1 MPPASRTPAAAD
13 GLADLAGAAVAADP
27 ELQARLRNLTHALI
41 DDAFHTLRF
50 GSPSDRAVLMK
61 SIVPAMLKSM
71 QGTQAAE
78 SERAVRESY
87 ERLMREIRGE
97 TETPQGDVP

>member
-78 SERAVRESY
+78 ADRQARAAY
-87 ERLMREIRGE
+87 ERLLAEVRGD
-97 TETPQGDVP
+97 TPGER